1 MTRSSSP
8 LPLFF
13 AALVLAGLGAAAVNR
28 ATFWGAGL
36 RNDSY
41 LYLVGADNLAAG
53 IGYSRFAGEG
63 EIRPINHNPPLYSA
77 GLAASKLAGVPTA
90 EAARA
95 GNLALFGATVVGVVF
110 LVWKLSSSTLAS
122 LGAGLLVAVSPGM
135 IEVYS
140 MVMTEPLYLPL
151 TLAAL
156 YLFSEELR
164 EHRPV
169 RLLGSA
175 VLMAAA
181 YLTRYI
187 GISLIA
193 TALVGFLAARG
204 PIRQRAARLGVFF
217 GLSAGLPALW
227 LVRNLVLTG
236 SATNRTLAWHAV
248 PPESLEIG
256 VKTVLGWLLPMITLG
271 AKAKALIAL
280 PLLLA
285 FVLIAIRLRGKE
297 GSAVFRVRQVGL
309 AELLAVHAIIYSL
322 VFLGTILFVD
332 NSIVPDDRNLS
343 PVYLSLMILA
353 FVALARGASLVQVP
367 ARVGLAAGVLIVA
380 LFYAERTGE
389 VVENAYVHGIGYLD
403 VNWRT
408 SGTIQHVRE
417 LPSVPI
423 YSNAPVPI
431 YFLAGRVARLAP
443 FPVDPAT
450 RQRREDYPD
459 WLARMRLAMI
469 EEGAVLVLFDVDRI
483 SQDPDDRVWLDE
495 LREGL
500 DLLDQHPDG
509 EVYAHRPGGEP

>member
-1 MTRSSSP
+1 MTRFST
-8 LPLFF
+8 LPLFL
-13 AALVLAGLGAAAVNR
+13 AAMILAGLGVAALDR
-28 ATFWGAGL
+28 AMNWGAGL

-41 LYLVGADNLAAG
+41 LYIVGADNIAAG
-53 IGYSRFAGEG
+53 LGYSRFTGEG

-77 GLAASKLAGVPTA
+77 WLAVSKGAAGVPTA

-95 GNLALFGATVVGVVF
+95 SNLALFGVTVVGVVF
-110 LVWKLSSSTLAS
+110 LVWKLSASPLAS

-135 IEVYS
+135 IDVYS

-156 YLFSEELR
+156 YLLSEELR
-164 EHRPV
+164 EHHPG
-169 RLLGSA
+169 RLIGSA
-175 VLMAAA
+175 LLIAAA
-181 YLTRYI
+181 YLTRYV

-193 TALVGFLAARG
+193 TAVVGFLAARG
-204 PIRQRAARLGVFF
+204 AIWQRAARLGVFL

-227 LVRNLVLTG
+227 LIRNLVLTG

-248 PPESLEIG
+248 PPETLEIG
-256 VKTVLGWLLPMITLG
+256 VKTVLSWLLPMITLG
-271 AKAKALIAL
+271 AKAKGLIAL
-280 PLLLA
+280 PVLLA
-285 FVLIAIRLRGKE
+285 LVLIAIRLRGKP
-297 GSAVFRVRQVGL
+297 GSAVFRIRQMGL

-322 VFLGTILFVD
+322 GFLGTILFVD

-343 PVYLSLMILA
+343 PVYLAGMILA
-353 FVALARGASLVQVP
+353 FVALARGAPLVRVP

-417 LPSVPI
+417 LPDVPI
-423 YSNAPVPI
+423 YSNSPVPI

-443 FPVDPAT
+443 FRIDPAT
-450 RQRREDYPD
+450 NQPREDYPA
-459 WLARMRLAMI
+459 WLQQMRTTL
-469 EEGAVLVLFDVDRI
+469 ETEGGYLILFDVSRI
-483 SQDPDDRVWLDE
+483 SQDPHDRAWLDD
-495 LREGL
+495 LRLGL
-500 DLLDQHPDG
+500 DLVDEHSDG
-509 EVYAHRPGGEP
+509 EVYNSRPEANE